1 MADAAT
7 SPLKFR
13 GTIDKTADAA
23 TSPIHRRSPNFGT
36 IIDRTADVATSPL
49 NRRTLSPIRPIDVS
63 SSMAQPGVISPLLR
77 SPMLGT
83 STSPLRPIALAEMH
97 QVEEVVNADYSPI
110 TSFNISR
117 FMSPDKSQIE

>member
-1 MADAAT
+1 MADVAT

-13 GTIDKTADAA
+13 LALDKTVDAA
-23 TSPIHRRSPNFGT
+23 TSPINRRSPNFGT
-36 IIDRTADVATSPL
+36 RIDRATDAATSPL
-49 NRRTLSPIRPIDVS
+49 NRRNLSPIRPIDIS
-63 SSMAQPGVISPLLR
+63 TSMAQPGVISPLLR

-83 STSPLRPIALAEMH
+83 TTSPLRPIALAEMN

-117 FMSPDKSQIE
+117 FMSPDKSRIE